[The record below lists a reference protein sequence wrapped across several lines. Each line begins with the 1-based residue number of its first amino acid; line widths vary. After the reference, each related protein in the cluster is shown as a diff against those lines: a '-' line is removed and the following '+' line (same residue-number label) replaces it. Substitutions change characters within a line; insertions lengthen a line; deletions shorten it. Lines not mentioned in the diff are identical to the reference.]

1 MVPHVGKRVVLE
13 VETESIATMKIA
25 VADVLKKYLRTIKYY
40 YVVAVVQRED
50 STVGYRTIVPKVVL

>member
-1 MVPHVGKRVVLE
+1 LE